1 VGLDVAEVFGW
12 VFVAALTV
20 SLIAMAAIILMEE
33 RPLYGP
39 AVKAPPVVPDATPA
53 E

>member
-1 VGLDVAEVFGW
+1 
-12 VFVAALTV
+12 
-20 SLIAMAAIILMEE
+20 MAAVILMEA
-33 RPLYGP
+33 RPRHGP